1 MIRSSRSSSK
11 QGPFLILTPRLFEPN
26 RSEVHGCPCGR
37 SFTTAQ
43 GLALH
48 RVRAHQQFAPEHNL
62 ICGATCPPCLRFF
75 WTSARLQ
82 QHLASIPRGGGVN
95 ICYQALTERGY
106 TTEYQAIGAPKRLP
120 GAVRLD
126 ALQTPGHFCLFST
139 THEKE
144 IAKVQELIN
153 SLEEELTINAAP
165 ADHLIA
171 GQELSDRLSKCTRI
185 WVERFR
191 GGRGIPDHITDL
203 GDWWLRLLWT
213 KRASSSSASLMS
225 RMGILA
231 HTDPSELARPTSMR
245 EGGRDRQYHWRMV
258 SRRIGWRSFAL
269 YNGMIY
275 LLKRLRLCTQHCE
288 TGHIFFW
295 HMSFQGGE
303 EQVTFIAV
311 SLSGQLDATSL
322 LQCYCPWIPWATCM

>member
-1 MIRSSRSSSK
+1 MWAKLYDSA
-11 QGPFLILTPRLFEPN
+11 GPCAASGTSPPAVCAGAQSHLWCHLPTMLEILLDQCATA
-26 RSEVHGCPCGR
+26 
-37 SFTTAQ
+37 TTS
-43 GLALH
+43 
-48 RVRAHQQFAPEHNL
+48 
-62 ICGATCPPCLRFF
+62 CLYPTR
-75 WTSARLQ
+75 WGG
-82 QHLASIPRGGGVN
+82 QHLF
-95 ICYQALTERGY
+95 QALTERGY
-106 TTEYQAIGAPKRLP
+106 TTEYQAIGAPKRLQ

-126 ALQTPGHFCLFST
+126 ALQTPGPFCLFST

-203 GDWWLRLLWT
+203 GDWWLRLLWN

-245 EGGRDRQYHWRMV
+245 EGGRDRQSHWRMV

-322 LQCYCPWIPWATCM
+322 LQCCPWIPWETCM